1 MDVSI
6 ENVGELTKKVT
17 ITLPA
22 EDVQGRLEEAYNK
35 LRRETKMKGFR
46 RGKVPRSIVV
56 KHYKP
61 QVEGEVGEKLVQES
75 YFEIIEKQD
84 FDVVTH
90 PNIKSINY
98 NDDGSFTYV
107 AEVDTKPEF
116 ELGEYKGLELEKPSV
131 EVTDEEIDQELAS
144 MQKNMAALQS
154 AEEKAIEEGDVVVID
169 FQGYHNGHEMKQVK
183 NDDYTVDVGTGRMG
197 KEFEEKLIGMKKGDE
212 GSHEVD
218 FPEGHQN
225 PILAGKKVEFKILV
239 KDVKERVLAELDDEF
254 AKDAGKEYETLE
266 QLKDSIRDKKLKEK
280 EDAAEG
286 SVTDK
291 LMQKLLDN
299 HDFPVPDRLVVY
311 EAEQMVKQAENQ
323 LQQAGL
329 TLEAAGMNRD
339 EMSKNNMPVAT
350 MRVKGDFILK
360 KISEVEE
367 IKVNDEDLDRG
378 FKRIADQYNMPI
390 AQVKEFFQS
399 RDDLLPFMNE
409 LLNEKILTF
418 LKGEA
423 KMVEPK
429 PVDEKKE
436 EGEEAAE

>member
-22 EDVQGRLEEAYNK
+22 EDVQGRIEEAYNK

-61 QVEGEVGEKLVQES
+61 QVEGEVGEKLVQET
-75 YFEIIEKQD
+75 YFDIIEKQD

-98 NDDGSFTYV
+98 NEDGSFTYV
-107 AEVDTKPEF
+107 AEVDTKPVF
-116 ELGEYKGLELEKPSV
+116 ELGEYKGLEIEKTSV
-131 EVTDEEIDQELAS
+131 EVTDEEIDRELAS
-144 MQKNMAALQS
+144 MQKSMAALQTV
-154 AEEKAIEEGDVVVID
+154 EDRAIQMDDVVVID

-183 NDDYTVDVGTGRMG
+183 NDNYTIDVGSGRMG
-197 KEFEEKLIGMKKGDE
+197 EEFESKLVGMKKGEE

-225 PILAGKKVEFKILV
+225 PILAGKKVEFKIVV
-239 KDVKERVLAELDDEF
+239 KDVKERVLAKLDDEF

-266 QLKDSIRDKKLKEK
+266 QLKDSLREKKIKEK
-280 EDAAEG
+280 EEAAEG
-286 SVTDK
+286 AVTDK

-299 HDFPVPDRLVVY
+299 HDFPVPERLVVY
-311 EAEQMVKQAENQ
+311 EAEQMVKQMENQ

-378 FKRIADQYNMPI
+378 FKRIADQYKMPV

-423 KMVEPK
+423 KMVDAK

>member
-6 ENVGELTKKVT
+6 ENVGELTKQVT

-61 QVEGEVGEKLVQES
+61 QVEGEVGEKLVQET
-75 YFEIIEKQD
+75 YFDIIEKQD

-90 PNIKSINY
+90 PNIKSIKY
-98 NDDGSFTYV
+98 NEDGSFTYI

-116 ELGEYKGLELEKPSV
+116 ELGEYKGLELEKPVV
-131 EVTDEEIDQELAS
+131 EVTEEEVDQELAA

-154 AEEKAIEEGDVVVID
+154 VEDRAVQQDDVVVID

-183 NDDYTVDVGTGRMG
+183 NDNYTVDVGTGKMG
-197 KEFEEKLIGMKKGDE
+197 EEFEQKLVGMKKGEE
-212 GSHEVD
+212 GSHEIE

-225 PILAGKKVEFKILV
+225 PILAGKKVEFKIVV
-239 KDVKERVLAELDDEF
+239 KDIKERVLADLDDEF

-266 QLKDSIRDKKLKEK
+266 QLKDSIRERKAKEK
-280 EDAAEG
+280 EEAAEG

-378 FKRIADQYNMPI
+378 FKRIADQYNMPV

-423 KMVEPK
+423 KMVDPK

>member
-22 EDVQGRLEEAYNK
+22 EDVQGRIEEAYNK

-61 QVEGEVGEKLVQES
+61 QVEGEVGEKLVQET
-75 YFEIIEKQD
+75 YFDIIEKQD

-90 PNIKSINY
+90 PNIKSISY
-98 NDDGSFTYV
+98 NEDGSFTYV
-107 AEVDTKPEF
+107 AEVDTKPVF
-116 ELGEYKGLELEKPSV
+116 ELGDYKGLEIEKPNV
-131 EVTDEEIDQELAS
+131 EVADEEIDQELAS
-144 MQKNMAALQS
+144 MQKNMAALQTV
-154 AEEKAIEEGDVVVID
+154 EDRAIQDGDVVVID

-183 NDDYTVDVGTGRMG
+183 NDNYTIDVGTGRMG
-197 KEFEEKLIGMKKGDE
+197 EDFEKKLVGMKKGEE

-225 PILAGKKVEFKILV
+225 PILAGKKVEFKIVV
-239 KDVKERVLAELDDEF
+239 KDVKERVLAELNDEF
-254 AKDAGKEYETLE
+254 AKDAGKEYETLQ
-266 QLKDSIRDKKLKEK
+266 QLKDSIREKKLKEK
-280 EDAAEG
+280 EEAAEG

-299 HDFPVPDRLVVY
+299 HDFPVPERLVVY
-311 EAEQMVKQAENQ
+311 EAEQMVKQAESQ

-360 KISEVEE
+360 KIAEVEE

-378 FKRIADQYNMPI
+378 FKRIADQYKMPV

-409 LLNEKILTF
+409 LLNEKILIF

-423 KMVEPK
+423 KMVDAK
-429 PVDEKKE
+429 PVDEKKA
-436 EGEEAAE
+436 EGEAAE

>member
-6 ENVGELTKKVT
+6 ENVGELTKQVT

-61 QVEGEVGEKLVQES
+61 QVEGEVGEKLVQET
-75 YFEIIEKQD
+75 YFDIIEKQD

-98 NDDGSFTYV
+98 NEDGSFTYI

-116 ELGEYKGLELEKPSV
+116 ELGEYKGLELEKPVV
-131 EVTDEEIDQELAS
+131 EVTEEEVDQELAA

-154 AEEKAIEEGDVVVID
+154 VEDRAVQQDDVVVID

-183 NDDYTVDVGTGRMG
+183 NDNYTVDVGTGKMG
-197 KEFEEKLIGMKKGDE
+197 EEFEQKLVGMKKGEE
-212 GSHEVD
+212 GSHEIE

-225 PILAGKKVEFKILV
+225 PILAGKKVEFKIVV
-239 KDVKERVLAELDDEF
+239 KDIKERVLADLDDEF

-266 QLKDSIRDKKLKEK
+266 QLKDSIRERKAKEK
-280 EDAAEG
+280 EEAAEG

-378 FKRIADQYNMPI
+378 FKRIADQYNMPV
-390 AQVKEFFQS
+390 AQVKEFF
-399 RDDLLPFMNE
+399 R
-409 LLNEKILTF
+409 
-418 LKGEA
+418 
-423 KMVEPK
+423 
-429 PVDEKKE
+429 
-436 EGEEAAE
+436 AETIFYHS